1 MSLQIFTRQQ
11 RNTDDMFHAV
21 YVTKCISLGQP
32 SGSTFCNTHNNMTVS
47 VTAGGDIN
55 FSIAAGLIKLHMP
68 GVK

>member
-11 RNTDDMFHAV
+11 HNTDDLFHAV

-32 SGSTFCNTHNNMTVS
+32 TGYTFCNSHNNITVW
-47 VTAGGDIN
+47 VTAGGGIK
-55 FSIAAGLIKLHMP
+55 FSIAAGLIKLHMR

>member
-11 RNTDDMFHAV
+11 YNTDDLFHAV

-32 SGSTFCNTHNNMTVS
+32 PGNTFCNSPNNMTVW
-47 VTAGGDIN
+47 VTAGGGNN

-68 GVK
+68 GV